1 MLTIDLI
8 KEAAARIR
16 GHVHRTPVITSRSF
30 NEVAGKEVF
39 FKCENLQR
47 AGAFKI
53 RGATNKILSLTD
65 DEKRRGVAAFS
76 SGNHAQAVALAS
88 REAGI
93 RAVIAMPDDA
103 PKAKVAAT
111 RGYGAEIVFYDRL
124 KQDRE
129 QVAVEI
135 AERDGRVMVPPYD
148 DYLVLAGQATCGL
161 EFLEEVPDLDCL
173 LAPCSGGGLFAGV
186 STAAKA
192 VNPRVRCFPVEPESA
207 DDTRQS
213 FVKGERVSIPPPP
226 TIADGLR
233 VQSPGALTFPILQQT
248 AEDVLTV
255 SDEEI
260 IETIKFFLFRMKL
273 LVEPSGA
280 AAAAAVLTGKLPQ
293 DTQARW
299 CDRLGRKYRRGVVI
313 AVLDPSS
320 QGSNSMRSEFAFA
333 LLLLLDLRADPVG
346 VGSWGVL
353 ALLLVIVFVLAVSFT
368 GGLVFLLIW
377 LKRRRVSSS
386 QQAKP
391 SPGIHHFTRT
401 KRSKVSEDDRDEVA
415 PH

>member
-1 MLTIDLI
+1 MLTIQLI

-16 GHVHRTPVITSRSF
+16 GSVHRTPVVTSHSF
-30 NEVAGKEVF
+30 NEATGKEVF

-53 RGATNKILSLTD
+53 RGATNKIRSLT
-65 DEKRRGVAAFS
+65 EAERKRGVAAFS

-111 RGYGAEIVFYDRL
+111 QAYGAEIVFYDRL

-129 QVAVEI
+129 EVAIEI

-148 DYLVLAGQATCGL
+148 DYSILAGQSTCGL
-161 EFLEEVPDLDCL
+161 ELIEEVPDLDCL
-173 LAPCSGGGLFAGV
+173 VVPCSGGGLFAGV
-186 STAAKA
+186 STAVKA
-192 VNPRVRCFPVEPESA
+192 INPQVRCFPVEPETA

-213 FVKGERVSIPPPP
+213 FLKGERVSIPPPP

-233 VQSPGALTFPILQQT
+233 VQSPGTLTFPILQKN

-255 SDEEI
+255 SDPEI
-260 IETIKFFLFRMKL
+260 IETLRFLLFRMKL

-280 AAAAAVLTGKLPQ
+280 VAAAAVFAGRLPR
-293 DTQARW
+293 DT
-299 CDRLGRKYRRGVVI
+299 RRVGVIVSGGNI
-313 AVLDPSS
+313 DADLL
-320 QGSNSMRSEFAFA
+320 SEFLQNQFA
-333 LLLLLDLRADPVG
+333 MQESA
-346 VGSWGVL
+346 
-353 ALLLVIVFVLAVSFT
+353 
-368 GGLVFLLIW
+368 
-377 LKRRRVSSS
+377 
-386 QQAKP
+386 
-391 SPGIHHFTRT
+391 
-401 KRSKVSEDDRDEVA
+401 
-415 PH
+415 

>member
-1 MLTIDLI
+1 MLNIQLI
-8 KEAAARIR
+8 KEAAARIQGR
-16 GHVHRTPVITSRSF
+16 VHRTPVITSRAF
-30 NEVAGKEVF
+30 NEAAGKEVF

-65 DEKRRGVAAFS
+65 EEKSRGVAAFS

-103 PKAKVAAT
+103 PRAKVAAT

-129 QVAVEI
+129 EVAIEI
-135 AERDGRVMVPPYD
+135 AKREGRVMVPPYD
-148 DYLVLAGQATCGL
+148 DFLILAGQGTCGL
-161 EFLEEVPDLDCL
+161 EFVEEVPDLDCL
-173 LAPCSGGGLFAGV
+173 VAPCSGGGLFAGV

-192 VNPRVRCFPVEPESA
+192 LNSRIRCFPVEPDTA

-213 FVKGERVSIPPPP
+213 FLKGERVTIPPPP

-233 VQSPGALTFPILQQT
+233 VQSPGTLTFPILQKT

-280 AAAAAVLTGKLPQ
+280 ASAAAVLTGKLPS
-293 DTQARW
+293 DTKR
-299 CDRLGRKYRRGVVI
+299 
-313 AVLDPSS
+313 
-320 QGSNSMRSEFAFA
+320 
-333 LLLLLDLRADPVG
+333 VG
-346 VGSWGVL
+346 VIVSGGNID
-353 ALLLVIVFVLAVSFT
+353 ADLLSQ
-368 GGLVFLLIW
+368 FLLA
-377 LKRRRVSSS
+377 
-386 QQAKP
+386 Q
-391 SPGIHHFTRT
+391 
-401 KRSKVSEDDRDEVA
+401 
-415 PH
+415 